1 MTVFNNTS
9 AYFALMSADVLL
21 KNQVCIKC
29 DVVSSLFIYYTME
42 TVSHPRV
49 QRVQLYHVIRFNV
62 PTTYLGDPWS
72 PWNSCQVWYK
82 PDCLAVYH
90 CHLIVSPLERESL
103 NLLFSLHFSVTFPTV
118 FHFIKNIPVYLYNQS
133 KFYEFKTV
141 VLIPPIID
149 SITSALVW
157 VLASKVQALKV
168 TTCNSISRLKISFK

>member
-1 MTVFNNTS
+1 M
-9 AYFALMSADVLL
+9 YLL
-21 KNQVCIKC
+21 HT
-29 DVVSSLFIYYTME
+29 L
-42 TVSHPRV
+42 
-49 QRVQLYHVIRFNV
+49 VIPGLHGILAKFDTN
-62 PTTYLGDPWS
+62 LI
-72 PWNSCQVWYK
+72 VW
-82 PDCLAVYH
+82 PH

-149 SITSALVW
+149 SITSALVR

-168 TTCNSISRLKISFK
+168 TTYNSISRLKISFK